1 MIVNMDAELLEKSK
15 QVFPGGYVAEIV
27 VWRVPVPV
35 PGSSHSFKY
44 RLYFGKGGI
53 RIVGYD
59 NERGKGDHRHIDGR
73 ELPYTFTSLNNL
85 LAEFWTE
92 VHGRMFK

>member
-15 QVFPGGYVAEIV
+15 QIFAGGYVAEV
-27 VWRVPVPV
+27 VIWKVPMPV

-44 RLYFGKGGI
+44 RLYFGRGGT

-59 NERGKGDHRHIDGR
+59 NERGKGDHKHIDGR
-73 ELPYTFTSLNNL
+73 ELPYPFTNIESLL
-85 LAEFWTE
+85 VEFWTE
-92 VHGRMFK
+92 VHERILK